1 MKLTPSAQVAYPR
14 KPQSFYYL
22 LHCIFDLTRSCTAL
36 PPPNLH
42 FRGEKMRVGDL
53 RLPLSSTLLLFAA
66 VPGCSAL
73 VMSHRHSRPRSAT
86 QRAHE
91 ARACADAAS
100 RDNEDNLERRFASEL
115 ARRQAGGM
123 KPVTGGELETG
134 SDEPFR
140 GVREV
145 VLDSD
150 GTPKAIPK
158 RAPPPPADTLE
169 DNAASVR
176 SLFSTPEF
184 LLGTV
189 ISLGSVILLLAIAN
203 ADAAA

>member
-1 MKLTPSAQVAYPR
+1 MAAM
-14 KPQSFYYL
+14 
-22 LHCIFDLTRSCTAL
+22 
-36 PPPNLH
+36 
-42 FRGEKMRVGDL
+42 GVGDL
-53 RLPLSSTLLLFAA
+53 RLPLSSALLLFAA

-73 VMSHRHSRPRSAT
+73 AMSHRHSRPRSAT

-91 ARACADAAS
+91 ARACADAAP
-100 RDNEDNLERRFASEL
+100 RDNEDELERRFASEL

-150 GTPKAIPK
+150 GIPKAIPK
-158 RAPPPPADTLE
+158 RAPPPPADTLD

-176 SLFSTPEF
+176 SLFSSPEF
-184 LLGTV
+184 LFGSVL
-189 ISLGSVILLLAIAN
+189 SLGSVILLLVIAN
-203 ADAAA
+203 ADAGA